1 MKKLIVLLIILVG
14 GALAAWGLLTFYLVD
29 NFDDGTYSKWF
40 SFDNVKLGIF
50 KNPKLKT
57 RDLVLESCGE
67 YALKINGTARD
78 WYVGGVGTN
87 LAVDTSNYSRF
98 QMDLFGSRPG
108 GKIKIELYED
118 DDLSGEIEQDA
129 AMGWKPTRDDIW
141 EVEIP
146 ILGGGYTRY
155 SIPFTAFTDSNPGVG
170 NDAWGGTGSILRVQ
184 LIFIAASQE
193 GSVDCAVDNIIF
205 TY

>member
-1 MKKLIVLLIILVG
+1 MKKLIVLLIILIG
-14 GALAAWGLLTFYLVD
+14 GALMAWGLLTFYLVD
-29 NFDDGTYSKWF
+29 NFDDGAFSKWF
-40 SFDNVKLGIF
+40 SFDNVKLSIF

-67 YALKINGTARD
+67 YALKIKGVARD

-87 LAVDTSNYSRF
+87 LSVDTLNYSRF
-98 QMDLFGSRPG
+98 QLDLFGSRAG

-118 DDLSGEIEQDA
+118 DDKSGEIEQDA
-129 AMGWKPTRDDIW
+129 AMGWRPTRDDIW
-141 EVEIP
+141 GVEIP
-146 ILGGGYTRY
+146 LLGEGYTRY

-170 NDAWGGTGSILRVQ
+170 NDIWGGTGSILRVQ
-184 LIFIAASQE
+184 LIFIAASSE